1 MPTGFVLIDKPSGPT
16 SHDVVAKARRALGTR
31 RIGHAGTLDPM
42 ATGVLILGV
51 GRATRLLGAAQ
62 HADKTYAATIR
73 LGQSTTTDDAQG
85 DVLTRDGAAGITED
99 RVLAAMAGLAGP
111 IEQRPSAVSAIKVN
125 GRRAYDRVR
134 AGEQVELGARKVT
147 VAEFALLATRPAE
160 DPDGTAYLDL
170 DVRVRCS
177 SGTYIRALAR
187 DLGVDLGCGGHL
199 TALRRSEA
207 AGIGV
212 ERCRDL
218 GDFLADPAV
227 LPVAEVIGAWL
238 PIVEVDPESVRE
250 FSHGRQVPAT
260 GCDEL
265 EGRQAAAIGSG
276 SPDVAAIVRVSHGM
290 LSPAIVLTEPIG

>member
-1 MPTGFVLIDKPSGPT
+1 
-16 SHDVVAKARRALGTR
+16 
-31 RIGHAGTLDPM
+31 M

-134 AGEQVELGARKVT
+134 AGEQVEPGARKVT

-160 DPDGTAYLDL
+160 DPDGTAYPTRREGQ
-170 DVRVRCS
+170 VQQ
-177 SGTYIRALAR
+177 R
-187 DLGVDLGCGGHL
+187 DLHPG
-199 TALRRSEA
+199 
-207 AGIGV
+207 AGP
-212 ERCRDL
+212 R
-218 GDFLADPAV
+218 P
-227 LPVAEVIGAWL
+227 
-238 PIVEVDPESVRE
+238 
-250 FSHGRQVPAT
+250 GR
-260 GCDEL
+260 
-265 EGRQAAAIGSG
+265 
-276 SPDVAAIVRVSHGM
+276 
-290 LSPAIVLTEPIG
+290 